1 MKSVPLSRK
10 ITAAGLALM
19 ASPVIALAQAPQAPK
34 PAPEAPK
41 PPVHKPEQSIL
52 NRLKQDDRSKATLKE
67 TVAKLREAAKNN
79 ETAEKELKRLDLK
92 NLKEDPA
99 KVLDSIK
106 DQLSPEATAELKAAL
121 EKAKQSLNSEEAKKM
136 IEEAKK
142 KAAASIKPKSAT
154 TTTPPAKFAPSTFDQ
169 VPAPVPVAPE
179 VIAKP
184 RTPAFFVSGD
194 SVIFPPTQD
203 PANPKRAL
211 PPGDVRSRTYVIT
224 GNAQVKTPTM
234 VLEGDRIEMIA
245 SPQGNAGG
253 LRGPI
258 PEKPKATPQG
268 NQVDPVR
275 PGLNADDEEKKDAP
289 FDRVIATGRVN
300 IVQIQNGKTQSGKGG
315 SMIYDKK
322 TGNMILTDWPEAQDG
337 KNIITGTRKDARI
350 VLVLNGKSYG
360 EGCTVRDLG
369 EAKAG
374 KTDKPAN
381 PAGAPGSD
389 PASPPKAQR
398 VP

>member
-1 MKSVPLSRK
+1 MKLVPLSRRVA
-10 ITAAGLALM
+10 TAVLALM
-19 ASPVIALAQAPQAPK
+19 ATSMAARAQAPK

-52 NRLKQDDRSKATLKE
+52 NRLKQDDRAKADLDE
-67 TVAKLREAAKNN
+67 AVAKLREAAKNN

-92 NLKEDPA
+92 SLKEDPA
-99 KVLDSIK
+99 KALDSLK
-106 DQLSPEATAELKAAL
+106 DQLSPEAAAELKATL

-142 KAAASIKPKSAT
+142 KAAASIKPKSAP

-169 VPAPVPVAPE
+169 VPAPVPVQPE
-179 VIAKP
+179 PVVAK
-184 RTPAFFVSGD
+184 RKEPAFLVNGD

-211 PPGDVRSRTYVIT
+211 PASDVRSRTYVIT
-224 GNAQVKTPTM
+224 GSAQVKTPTM

-245 SPQGNAGG
+245 SPDGNAGG
-253 LRGPI
+253 LPGAN
-258 PEKPKATPQG
+258 PEKPKSPSKG
-268 NQVDPVR
+268 NNADPVK
-275 PGLNADDEEKKDAP
+275 PGMNADDEGKKEDAP
-289 FDRVIATGRVN
+289 FERVIATGRVN

-322 TGNMILTDWPEAQDG
+322 SGNMILTDWPEAQDG
-337 KNIITGTRKDARI
+337 TNVITGTRKDARI
-350 VLVLNGKSYG
+350 VLVPNGKSYS

-369 EAKAG
+369 APKPE
-374 KTDKPAN
+374 KTDKPAK
-381 PAGAPGSD
+381 PAGAP
-389 PASPPKAQR
+389 AAAPKAQR